1 MSWGLLTLVLIVAL
15 STFGQITIVHAA
27 FQDVRRRP
35 FRLTESLNVSWRRFL
50 PIIGLSLIAGLLT
63 VLAMF
68 LLIVPGFILYTMWFV
83 GFPVCVVE
91 RLGPWRSLRRSQELT
106 KGHRWKILG
115 LALLI
120 IIPSL
125 GSLAIAFGLSAVAS
139 PMAGLIGK
147 YIWSSIWGA

>member
-1 MSWGLLTLVLIVAL
+1 
-15 STFGQITIVHAA
+15 
-27 FQDVRRRP
+27 
-35 FRLTESLNVSWRRFL
+35 
-50 PIIGLSLIAGLLT
+50 
-63 VLAMF
+63 
-68 LLIVPGFILYTMWFV
+68 
-83 GFPVCVVE
+83 VCVVE

-147 YIWSSIWGA
+147 YILSSIWGACSATVVAVTYHDLRVAKEGVDIDRVAGVFD